1 MVKKIH
7 ICINKME
14 FLILKAMYFMKKDN
28 HCYEVAEESSNPFK
42 DNNWFPTSRG
52 KTVILLYTYSR
63 R

>member
-7 ICINKME
+7 TCINKM
-14 FLILKAMYFMKKDN
+14 ILKAMYFMEKDN

-42 DNNWFPTSRG
+42 DDTWFPTTCG
-52 KTVILLYTYSR
+52 KTVILLYTYFR